1 MKLIEEERKSRQAH
15 SQVVLLEQNVRDL
28 REKSLNRK
36 KQNKNYVSQS
46 NLTISA

>member
-1 MKLIEEERKSRQAH
+1 
-15 SQVVLLEQNVRDL
+15 VRDL

-46 NLTISA
+46 NLTISAWSRGSKSGRDVQS